1 MHHRL
6 NNKFIRPMKTW
17 SKFKKYQKNNLFI
30 FIKDNDDFIEEFSM
44 DYALLFVC
52 LLCFNLIGL
61 CIYFLLVYMSCSQS
75 VG

>member
-44 DYALLFVC
+44 D
-52 LLCFNLIGL
+52 
-61 CIYFLLVYMSCSQS
+61 
-75 VG
+75 